1 MPLLSVTASK
11 KIETNIRL
19 EESTAKLLDQYAA
32 FLKAGS
38 ADDVVNKALE
48 YVFTKDK
55 DFQQHLEQNPDAKV
69 PSLLRVKKVP
79 AAPKPATS
87 AAK

>member
-19 EESTAKLLDQYAA
+19 EESTAKLVDQYAA
-32 FLKAGS
+32 FLRASS

-69 PSLLRVKKVP
+69 PSLLRIKKIP
-79 AAPKPATS
+79 AVQNRVASVGK
-87 AAK
+87 

>member
-19 EESTAKLLDQYAA
+19 EESTAKLVDQYAA

-55 DFQQHLEQNPDAKV
+55 DFQQHLEQHPDAKV

-79 AAPKPATS
+79 AAQKPTASAT
-87 AAK
+87 K

>member
-11 KIETNIRL
+11 KIDTTIRL
-19 EESTAKLLDQYAA
+19 EESTAKLVDQYAA
-32 FLKAGS
+32 FLKASS

-55 DFQQHLEQNPDAKV
+55 DFQQHLEQNPNARV
-69 PSLLRVKKVP
+69 PSLLRVKKTP
-79 AAPKPATS
+79 PAPKDT
-87 AAK
+87 AAGAK

>member
-19 EESTAKLLDQYAA
+19 EESTAKLLDLYAA

-48 YVFTKDK
+48 YVFT
-55 DFQQHLEQNPDAKV
+55 
-69 PSLLRVKKVP
+69 
-79 AAPKPATS
+79 
-87 AAK
+87 